1 MDKTF
6 KNEDILLISFLLTQV
21 GVTLVDI
28 IEDYPGHFVFVLSD
42 PKRCTEL
49 KQQYLNNASA
59 PALELFSKREMLISE
74 IKNRNRN
81 GEMKNGSNI

>member
-1 MDKTF
+1 MQTF
-6 KNEDILLISFLLTQV
+6 KNEDILLISFLLTQE

-28 IEDYPGHFVFVLSD
+28 IEDYPGHFVFVLYD

-49 KQQYLNNASA
+49 KRQYLNNATA

-81 GEMKNGSNI
+81 EVLKTI